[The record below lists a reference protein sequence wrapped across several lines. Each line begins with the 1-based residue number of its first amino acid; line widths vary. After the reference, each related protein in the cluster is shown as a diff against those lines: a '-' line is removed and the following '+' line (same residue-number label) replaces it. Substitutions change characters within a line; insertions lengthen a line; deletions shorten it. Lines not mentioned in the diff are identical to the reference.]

1 MLKIQIRAR
10 QKQITLQLKQI
21 DKMIAV
27 NEGLSR
33 KFEILI
39 SIPGIGQATAFSML
53 IEMPELGTMTGKQ
66 AASLAGLAPIS
77 RQSGK
82 WQGKERIQGGRAFFR
97 RAMYMPALCIIRHNL
112 SSKQKYD
119 QMIKSGKPAKVAI
132 MRKLVVL
139 ANALL
144 RDDRIWAEKPT

>member
-1 MLKIQIRAR
+1 
-10 QKQITLQLKQI
+10 
-21 DKMIAV
+21 
-27 NEGLSR
+27 
-33 KFEILI
+33 
-39 SIPGIGQATAFSML
+39 ML

-66 AASLAGLAPIS
+66 IASLADLAPIS
-77 RQSGK
+77 PQSGKWQGNSPQSGK

-132 MRKLVVL
+132 TAIMRKLVVL
-139 ANALL
+139 ANVLL
-144 RDDRIWAEKPT
+144 RDDRIWAKKPT